1 MPLTVVDYIARSISD
16 LNSTLIQDVKSLTPS
31 QLAWKPAENA
41 NPTGFIFWHF
51 MRSQD
56 EIIANLQ
63 KKPSV
68 WLSEK
73 WYEKLGWEPR
83 ASGAGF
89 KQPEVDKAG
98 AMPLAETMAYAERV
112 AQASAD
118 YMKAVKE
125 SDLETA
131 LDPARPNRTVVV
143 MLRSFVIAHGWWHIG
158 EIKYL
163 KGLQGMPFA
172 Y

>member
-1 MPLTVVDYIARSISD
+1 MAMTVVDYIQRSISD
-16 LNSTLIQDVKSLTPS
+16 LNSTLIQDVKPLTPP

-41 NPTGFIFWHF
+41 NPIGFIFWHF

-56 EIIANLQ
+56 EIIAGLRKSQ
-63 KKPSV
+63 SV

-73 WYEKLGWEPR
+73 WYEKLGWEPK

-89 KQPEVDKAG
+89 KQPDVDKAG
-98 AMPLAETMAYAERV
+98 AMPLPEVMAYAERV
-112 AQASAD
+112 AQAAQD
-118 YMKAVKE
+118 YMKTIKD
-125 SDLETA
+125 SDLESV